1 MSLPAV
7 NLYILGTEN
16 DLPLKTQTF
25 GLFNLRVIGQ
35 KRQLISS
42 ANYNPAE
49 QTKSLCLQQKVIYC
63 ALSQFENF
71 NI

>member
-25 GLFNLRVIGQ
+25 VLFNLRVIGQ
-35 KRQLISS
+35 RRQLISS

-63 ALSQFENF
+63 ALSRFENF